1 MKANNNAKEVAED
14 EADDDEALWRDQYSD
29 CHQRSHQLGDGGTF
43 YFVKLPHKDGGENNV
58 GNPLAK
64 DFLDKLKDGILAT
77 ASASG
82 MAGRVLLSAKSG
94 RRFIR
99 TSFGLSF
106 GMKNG
111 LRFRFDID
119 RVGTVNLTGE
129 DSVTGEISKFH
140 RCHR

>member
-1 MKANNNAKEVAED
+1 M
-14 EADDDEALWRDQYSD
+14 
-29 CHQRSHQLGDGGTF
+29 
-43 YFVKLPHKDGGENNV
+43 

-94 RRFIR
+94 RRFNR

-106 GMKNG
+106 RMKNG
-111 LRFRFDID
+111 LRFRFDSETCLNYPFLNIF
-119 RVGTVNLTGE
+119 LL
-129 DSVTGEISKFH
+129 
-140 RCHR
+140 